1 MRPIP
6 FRAWPQVAFSAV
18 AMLACSTSFA
28 DGPSPA
34 AAGRGDFKFQK
45 ALAAPTT
52 VEIVDRNGAVRVE
65 PSSGDALEVVAVKSG
80 RAGDL
85 DKVTVIAREDGGAI
99 VFCALWPGEDA
110 SSCRPGAE
118 PGAGA
123 KLHEDEARVRVDFR
137 VRVPKNAAR
146 LNVRTMNGRIDAES
160 APGEVN
166 LRTMNGA
173 IDVGASGP
181 ITARTMNGRITARAA
196 AAQRVDLETKNGG
209 VELTLAAA
217 ANADVDA
224 STMNGHVVSELGAVP
239 PSTLPRMH
247 DARFRIGAGGARVS
261 LHTMNGDVT
270 VRRGG

>member
-34 AAGRGDFKFQK
+34 APGPGDFTYQK
-45 ALAAPTT
+45 ALKAPTT
-52 VEIVDRNGAVRVE
+52 VEIVDRNGAVRME

-80 RAGDL
+80 RASDL
-85 DKVTVIAREDGGAI
+85 AKVTVIAREDAGAV

-110 SSCRPGAE
+110 SSCRAGAE
-118 PGAGA
+118 PGGSGVRD
-123 KLHEDEARVRVDFR
+123 DEARVRVDFR

-146 LNVRTMNGRIDAES
+146 VNVRSMNGAIVAQS

-173 IDVGASGP
+173 IEVAASGP
-181 ITARTMNGRITARAA
+181 ITAHTMNGRVSARAA
-196 AAQRVDLETKNGG
+196 AGQRVDLETKNGSI
-209 VELTLAAA
+209 ELTLAAA

-239 PSTLPRMH
+239 PPMLPRIH
-247 DARFRIGAGGARVS
+247 DARFRIGAGGPRVS
-261 LHTMNGDVT
+261 LHTMNGDVN